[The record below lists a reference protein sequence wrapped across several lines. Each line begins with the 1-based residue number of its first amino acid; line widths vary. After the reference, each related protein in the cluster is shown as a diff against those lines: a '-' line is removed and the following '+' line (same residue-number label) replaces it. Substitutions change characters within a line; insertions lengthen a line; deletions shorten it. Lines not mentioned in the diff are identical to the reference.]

1 MMNHATSKISI
12 SRAALLAAV
21 LATVGGLGLVHAQ
34 SQAQTPSQTPSTSA
48 TAPGQLLSLGEI
60 ETRLSSQGIKIKEI
74 EVRDKVLEIE
84 GYDSQ
89 GREIELVVDRRTA
102 EILSQRFDD

>member
-1 MMNHATSKISI
+1 MMNNTTSKISV

-21 LATVGGLGLVHAQ
+21 LATAGGLGLVHAQ
-34 SQAQTPSQTPSTSA
+34 SQAQTPPASA

-89 GREIELVVDRRTA
+89 GREIELIVDRRTA